1 LTVLKA
7 GPGSAFAVA
16 TRASEKMKDFIV
28 VVVDGSSYKKRYQEY
43 RKQELDYRSTV
54 DWRIESRDYVKTV
67 LRFA

>member
-1 LTVLKA
+1 
-7 GPGSAFAVA
+7 VA